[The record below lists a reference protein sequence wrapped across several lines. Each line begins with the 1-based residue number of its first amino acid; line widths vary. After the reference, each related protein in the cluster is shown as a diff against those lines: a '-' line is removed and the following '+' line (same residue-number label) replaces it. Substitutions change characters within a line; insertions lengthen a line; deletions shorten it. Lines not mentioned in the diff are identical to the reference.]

1 MTKAQLSEWIPD
13 YSGVLMLTTSRRPIW
28 SANAKEPV
36 ALFDYS
42 EEEWSEIEAAPFR
55 YRGRG
60 ATQRLWS
67 SMLPVGDGTARF
79 LSQQRGELT
88 MPCIVCQRQ
97 DATSMS
103 GDGDFTRFDCRRCG
117 AFVLS
122 GTAVVFA
129 STIGKETFA
138 AFSDESHLAKHAAT
152 GQQNS

>member
-60 ATQRLWS
+60 STQRIWS

-97 DATSMS
+97 DATSI
-103 GDGDFTRFDCRRCG
+103 RIFDDLGEGTCINYLR
-117 AFVLS
+117 VLWDVFQV
-122 GTAVVFA
+122 TAV
-129 STIGKETFA
+129 TIYFIT
-138 AFSDESHLAKHAAT
+138 DVM
-152 GQQNS
+152 